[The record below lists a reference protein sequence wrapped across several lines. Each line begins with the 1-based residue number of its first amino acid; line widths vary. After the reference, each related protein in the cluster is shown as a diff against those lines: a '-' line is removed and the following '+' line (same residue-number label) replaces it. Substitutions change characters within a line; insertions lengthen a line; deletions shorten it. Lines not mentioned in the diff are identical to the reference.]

1 MLISDLSS
9 DLWSSDLLPADQ
21 VLHRRIRIPVRV
33 LDLAAVT
40 ILHVDAA
47 EDAATQGLA
56 AGHGANGRVHL
67 AVVPAVHAQA
77 QVAAVELVGVAQDD
91 VDRTG
96 DGVARA
102 VGAVAAQDFA
112 AVDHLR
118 RDAVDP
124 ARAVVPGA
132 GHP

>member
-56 AGHGANGRVHL
+56 AGYGANGRVHL

-77 QVAAVELVGVAQDD
+77 QVAAVELVGVAQAD
-91 VDRTG
+91 VDRLG
-96 DGVARA
+96 DGVAAA
-102 VGAVAAQDFA
+102 VCADAAQDLVS
-112 AVDHLR
+112 VDHIRL
-118 RDAVDP
+118 D
-124 ARAVVPGA
+124 VVHPNQAYVHA
-132 GHP
+132 G